1 MVLNKKNCKCGSHI
15 RQAVTWYQRL
25 NRLPHFFEIHFG
37 HCLQKVWRLVFN
49 IIVPCTCRSPKGW
62 FTLYFTFPFRGGKS
76 LFCNIF
82 SCVIKWRCSHRQERL
97 HHVSVP
103 FRRRC
108 WTRKFDV
115 TERVRTGLYR
125 LGSDNMKCF
134 TSPPPHL
141 ECLLA
146 TSAACFCLQKW
157 MKN

>member
-62 FTLYFTFPFRGGKS
+62 FTLYITFPFRGGKS
-76 LFCNIF
+76 PFSKIF
-82 SCVIKWRCSHRQERL
+82 SCVIKRRCSQWQERL
-97 HHVSVP
+97 RHVSGP
-103 FRRRC
+103 FRRCC
-108 WTRKFDV
+108 WSRKFDV
-115 TERVRTGLYR
+115 TEQDRNVLYR
-125 LGSDNMKCF
+125 LDSDNVNSF
-134 TSPPPHL
+134 TSPPPHF
-141 ECLLA
+141 ESLLA

-157 MKN
+157 S